1 MGADTGRE
9 TVIEAMPANNSKG
22 IKTASVP
29 GGVALESRSWSRCRP
44 GDASSSTHQ
53 GEAPWFERTCC
64 KHLRRGCK
72 QKANKPSVC
81 EESMTKHM
89 TAEVAREI
97 LIYEPETGLFRWRV
111 DRGNGHRAN
120 DLAGRMNSNG
130 YWVVGFKQYPLLA
143 HRLAWLYMT
152 GEWPPFNVDHINGD
166 KCDNRWA
173 NLRDGSGSINAQ
185 NVRRAQRNNR
195 SSGLLGV
202 TQRQGRWE
210 AQIKAQG
217 AKRHLG
223 SFGSPEDAHAAYV
236 EAKRRLHAGCT
247 I

>member
-1 MGADTGRE
+1 
-9 TVIEAMPANNSKG
+9 
-22 IKTASVP
+22 
-29 GGVALESRSWSRCRP
+29 
-44 GDASSSTHQ
+44 
-53 GEAPWFERTCC
+53 
-64 KHLRRGCK
+64 
-72 QKANKPSVC
+72 
-81 EESMTKHM
+81 MTKNM

-97 LIYEPETGLFRWRV
+97 LNYEPETGLFRWRV

-152 GEWPPFNVDHINGD
+152 GEWPHFNVDHINGD
-166 KCDNRWA
+166 RCDNRWA

-185 NVRRAQRNNR
+185 NVRRAQRNNN

-210 AQIKAQG
+210 AQIKSQG
-217 AKRHLG
+217 AKRYLG

-236 EAKRRLHAGCT
+236 DAKRRLHAGCT